1 MVSNLP
7 MFDDF
12 ILILIIFQ
20 VNLSHKIGVKLPKVT
35 PRHAVYYIKGFFT
48 LFLLCFSCRQN
59 RRQLFPSRTEH
70 ECLTELRKHP
80 RSYFAYQNM
89 TQEWKNRF
97 LGFMEGKK
105 TLPLTYDP
113 FFKKLFN
120 PDIYPERLSSLIS
133 SIIGTKVTVQ
143 CILSNED
150 SMLPSTSLLLLDILV
165 KLEDGSIAN
174 VEIQK
179 IPYTFPGKRMSCYSS
194 DLMLRQYTRVKSS
207 KGSSFTYKDLKTV
220 YTIVIYEKSPDACL
234 TDALSDIYLHHGRIV
249 FDTGIELKL
258 LQEFY
263 VVALDVFKES
273 KYAKD
278 INELNAWLSL
288 LTAQSVDDLAALV
301 SDYPWM
307 EAICKDMSE
316 YMYDPEEVITMFS
329 EALRMLDE
337 NTVHYMIDELQKER
351 DKAVAALSEKDAEI
365 ATVLSEKNAMLSE
378 ITALKAQLAALNK

>member
-1 MVSNLP
+1 MYNQNNNHHLNNQPISNE
-7 MFDDF
+7 
-12 ILILIIFQ
+12 
-20 VNLSHKIGVKLPKVT
+20 KIT
-35 PRHAVYYIKGFFT
+35 NHNHASQPTNGSPI
-48 LFLLCFSCRQN
+48 N
-59 RRQLFPSRTEH
+59 IHQLFPTRTEK
-70 ECLTELRKHP
+70 ECLAELRKHP

-133 SIIGTKVTVQ
+133 SIIGTRVTVQ

-165 KLEDGSIAN
+165 QLEDGSIAN

-179 IPYTFPGKRMSCYSS
+179 IPYAFPGERMSCYSS
-194 DLMLRQYTRVKSS
+194 DLMLRQYTRVKSL
-207 KGSSFTYKDLKTV
+207 KGSSFIYKDLKTV
-220 YTIVIYEKSPDACL
+220 YTIVMFENSPNECKETQSA
-234 TDALSDIYLHHGRIV
+234 DIYLHHGKTV
-249 FDTGIELKL
+249 FDTGIKLNL

-263 VVALDVFKES
+263 VVALDVFRES

-288 LTAQSVDDLAALV
+288 LTAQSVDDLATLV

-351 DKAVAALSEKDAEI
+351 DEAITALNEKENERTLVISEKDAEI
-365 ATVLSEKNAMLSE
+365 ATVLSEKNAMISE
-378 ITALKAQLAALNK
+378 IAALKAQLAALNK

>member
-1 MVSNLP
+1 MYNQNNNDHLNKQPVSNE
-7 MFDDF
+7 
-12 ILILIIFQ
+12 
-20 VNLSHKIGVKLPKVT
+20 KVT
-35 PRHAVYYIKGFFT
+35 NHNHAGQPANGSPI
-48 LFLLCFSCRQN
+48 N
-59 RRQLFPSRTEH
+59 IHQLFPSRTKQ
-70 ECLTELRKHP
+70 ECLAELRKHP

-89 TQEWKNRF
+89 SPEWKNRF
-97 LGFMEGKK
+97 LGFMEGTK

-165 KLEDGSIAN
+165 QLEDGSIAN

-179 IPYTFPGKRMSCYSS
+179 IPYAFPGERMSCYSS
-194 DLMLRQYTRVKSS
+194 DLMLRQYTRVKSL
-207 KGSSFTYKDLKTV
+207 KGSSFIYKDLKTV
-220 YTIVIYEKSPDACL
+220 YTIVMFENSPNECKETQSA
-234 TDALSDIYLHHGRIV
+234 DIYLHHGKTV
-249 FDTGIELKL
+249 FDTGIKLNL

-263 VVALDVFKES
+263 VVSLDVFKES

-316 YMYDPEEVITMFS
+316 YMYDPKEVVTMFS

-351 DKAVAALSEKDAEI
+351 DEAVAALSEKDAALSEKDAEI
-365 ATVLSEKNAMLSE
+365 AAVLSEKNAMISE
-378 ITALKAQLAALNK
+378 IAALKAQLAALNK

>member
-1 MVSNLP
+1 MYNQNNNNHLNKQPVSNE
-7 MFDDF
+7 
-12 ILILIIFQ
+12 
-20 VNLSHKIGVKLPKVT
+20 KVT
-35 PRHAVYYIKGFFT
+35 NYNHASQPANGSPI
-48 LFLLCFSCRQN
+48 N
-59 RRQLFPSRTEH
+59 IHQLFPARTEQ
-70 ECLTELRKHP
+70 ECLAELRKHP
-80 RSYFAYQNM
+80 RSFFAYQNM
-89 TQEWKNRF
+89 SPEWKNRF
-97 LGFMEGKK
+97 LGFMEGTK

-165 KLEDGSIAN
+165 QLEDGSIAN

-179 IPYTFPGKRMSCYSS
+179 IPYAFPGERMSCYSS
-194 DLMLRQYTRVKSS
+194 DLMLRQYTRVKSL
-207 KGSSFTYKDLKTV
+207 KRNAFTYKDLKTV
-220 YTIVIYEKSPDACL
+220 YTIVMFENSPNECKE
-234 TDALSDIYLHHGRIV
+234 TQVSDIYLHHGKTV
-249 FDTGIELKL
+249 FDTGIKLNL

-263 VVALDVFKES
+263 VVALDVFCES

-351 DKAVAALSEKDAEI
+351 DEAVAALSEKDAALSEKDAEI
-365 ATVLSEKNAMLSE
+365 AAVLSEKNAMLSE
-378 ITALKAQLAALNK
+378 IAALKAQLAALNK

>member
-1 MVSNLP
+1 M
-7 MFDDF
+7 
-12 ILILIIFQ
+12 
-20 VNLSHKIGVKLPKVT
+20 
-35 PRHAVYYIKGFFT
+35 
-48 LFLLCFSCRQN
+48 
-59 RRQLFPSRTEH
+59 
-70 ECLTELRKHP
+70 
-80 RSYFAYQNM
+80 
-89 TQEWKNRF
+89 
-97 LGFMEGKK
+97 
-105 TLPLTYDP
+105 
-113 FFKKLFN
+113 
-120 PDIYPERLSSLIS
+120 
-133 SIIGTKVTVQ
+133 
-143 CILSNED
+143 
-150 SMLPSTSLLLLDILV
+150 
-165 KLEDGSIAN
+165 
-174 VEIQK
+174 
-179 IPYTFPGKRMSCYSS
+179 
-194 DLMLRQYTRVKSS
+194 
-207 KGSSFTYKDLKTV
+207 
-220 YTIVIYEKSPDACL
+220 IYEKSPDACL

-351 DKAVAALSEKDAEI
+351 DKAVAALSEKDAALSEKDSVISEKNAEI

>member
-1 MVSNLP
+1 MYNQNNNNHLNKQPVSNE
-7 MFDDF
+7 
-12 ILILIIFQ
+12 
-20 VNLSHKIGVKLPKVT
+20 KVT
-35 PRHAVYYIKGFFT
+35 NYNHASQPANGSPI
-48 LFLLCFSCRQN
+48 N
-59 RRQLFPSRTEH
+59 IHQLFPARTEQ
-70 ECLTELRKHP
+70 ECLAELRKHP
-80 RSYFAYQNM
+80 RSFFAYQNM
-89 TQEWKNRF
+89 SPEWKNRF
-97 LGFMEGKK
+97 LGFMEGTK

-165 KLEDGSIAN
+165 QLEDGSIAN

-179 IPYTFPGKRMSCYSS
+179 IPYAFPGERMSCYSS
-194 DLMLRQYTRVKSS
+194 DLMLRQYTRVKSL
-207 KGSSFTYKDLKTV
+207 KGSSFIYKNLKTV
-220 YTIVIYEKSPDACL
+220 YTIVMFENSPNECKE
-234 TDALSDIYLHHGRIV
+234 TQVSDIYLHHGKTV
-249 FDTGIELKL
+249 FDTGIKLNL

-263 VVALDVFKES
+263 VVALDVFCES

-351 DKAVAALSEKDAEI
+351 DEAVAALSEKDAALSEKDAEI
-365 ATVLSEKNAMLSE
+365 AAVLSEKNAMLSE
-378 ITALKAQLAALNK
+378 IAALKAQLAALNK

>member
-1 MVSNLP
+1 MKLMYNQNNNNHLHKQPVSNE
-7 MFDDF
+7 
-12 ILILIIFQ
+12 
-20 VNLSHKIGVKLPKVT
+20 KVT
-35 PRHAVYYIKGFFT
+35 NYNHASQPANGSPIDIH
-48 LFLLCFSCRQN
+48 
-59 RRQLFPSRTEH
+59 QLFPARTEQ
-70 ECLTELRKHP
+70 ECLAELRKHP

-89 TQEWKNRF
+89 SPEWKNRF
-97 LGFMEGKK
+97 MEGTK

-133 SIIGTKVTVQ
+133 SIIGTRVTVQ

-165 KLEDGSIAN
+165 QLEDGSIAN

-179 IPYTFPGKRMSCYSS
+179 IPYAFPGKRMSCYSS
-194 DLMLRQYTRVKSS
+194 DLMLRQYTRVKSL
-207 KGSSFTYKDLKTV
+207 KGNAFTYKDLKTV
-220 YTIVIYEKSPDACL
+220 YTIVIYEKSPNAYL
-234 TDALSDIYLHHGRIV
+234 TDALSDIYLHHGRTV

-263 VVALDVFKES
+263 VVALDVFCES

-351 DKAVAALSEKDAEI
+351 DEAVAALSEKDAALSEKDAEI
-365 ATVLSEKNAMLSE
+365 AAVLSEKNAMLSE
-378 ITALKAQLAALNK
+378 IAALKAQLAALNK